1 MNFLNNEILFK
12 QIQSVGIRWLFKAD
26 FYISLYLVGKVC
38 LDVFGRLEF
47 SKSRFYVLG
56 SLK

>member
-1 MNFLNNEILFK
+1 MNVLNNEIMFQQNSK
-12 QIQSVGIRWLFKAD
+12 SVGIRCLVKAE
-26 FYISLYLVGKVC
+26 FYISLNFVVYLE
-38 LDVFGRLEF
+38 VFGRLEF